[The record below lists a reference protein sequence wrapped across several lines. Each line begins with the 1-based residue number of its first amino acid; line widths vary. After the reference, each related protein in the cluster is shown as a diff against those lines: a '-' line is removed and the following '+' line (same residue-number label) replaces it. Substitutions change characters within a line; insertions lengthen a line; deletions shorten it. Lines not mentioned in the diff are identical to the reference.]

1 MWTQLRKVFER
12 TLEIIV
18 TVLMIALVVVVVVA
32 VIYRKA
38 GDSLAWYDEV
48 AEILLAWLTYYGAAL
63 AAYKRAHIG
72 FDGIVE
78 AAPPKLRLLFVLI
91 AEACVIT
98 FFVLL
103 AWMGIVVLDA
113 LAGDTL
119 VSLPM
124 VQVKYTQSVIPI
136 GAILFVIA
144 QLLSLPDVIR
154 GALNPN
160 RKEHMVVEP

>member
-1 MWTQLRKVFER
+1 MLTQLRKVFER

-91 AEACVIT
+91 AESCVIA

-119 VSLPM
+119 VSLQM

-154 GALNPN
+154 AARNPD
-160 RKEHMVVEP
+160 RKAHVVVEP